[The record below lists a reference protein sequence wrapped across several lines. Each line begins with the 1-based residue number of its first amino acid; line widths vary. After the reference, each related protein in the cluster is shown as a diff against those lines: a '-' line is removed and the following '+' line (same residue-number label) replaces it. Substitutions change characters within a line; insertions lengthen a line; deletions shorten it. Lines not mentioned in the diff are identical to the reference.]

1 MMGMT
6 VYARVPLF
14 LMMALA
20 LFGTPALVSA
30 QAPAPAATASNGFFT
45 EAQAR
50 QGREAYTAECVLCH
64 APREFS
70 GNVFQRRWLTPPV
83 SGIFSHIL
91 NTMPQDAP
99 GSLSPTQVAA
109 IVAYILQMNGQ
120 PAGPT
125 PLPTEI
131 ERLAQIRVSVDSG
144 DAGAATEATSASPT
158 PRR

>member
-1 MMGMT
+1 M
-6 VYARVPLF
+6 VRRPAYLSLLF
-14 LMMALA
+14 AA
-20 LFGTPALVSA
+20 LFALLVPGALRAQTPRP
-30 QAPAPAATASNGFFT
+30 PASGSTGVFT

-50 QGREAYTAECVLCH
+50 EGREVYTAECVLCH

-70 GNVFQRRWLTPPV
+70 GTVFQRRWLTPPV

-99 GSLSPTQVAA
+99 GSLSANQVAS

-120 PAGPT
+120 PAGAN

-131 ERLAQIRVSVDSG
+131 ERLAQIRVSGDSG
-144 DAGAATEATSASPT
+144 QSK
-158 PRR
+158 

>member
-1 MMGMT
+1 M
-6 VYARVPLF
+6 VLRSIASS
-14 LMMALA
+14 LA
-20 LFGTPALVSA
+20 GLALVSFLGSSPLMA
-30 QAPAPAATASNGFFT
+30 QDPGFFT
-45 EAQAR
+45 AAQASE
-50 QGREAYTAECVLCH
+50 GREVYTAECVLCH

-120 PAGPT
+120 PAGPN

-131 ERLAQIRVSVDSG
+131 ERLAQIRVGVESG
-144 DAGAATEATSASPT
+144 MSQQAPAAA
-158 PRR
+158 PRN

>member
-1 MMGMT
+1 MM
-6 VYARVPLF
+6 VHARVPLF
-14 LMMALA
+14 LILIVAL
-20 LFGTPALVSA
+20 LGTPTLGAG
-30 QAPAPAATASNGFFT
+30 QAPARSATASNGFFT

-50 QGREAYTAECVLCH
+50 QGREVYTAECVLCH

-99 GSLSPTQVAA
+99 GSLSPTQVAS

-144 DAGAATEATSASPT
+144 EAGAASDAAST
-158 PRR
+158 RAAPRR

>member
-1 MMGMT
+1 MT
-6 VYARVPLF
+6 VHPRVSLF
-14 LMMALA
+14 LITVLFLFGMPALA
-20 LFGTPALVSA
+20 SA
-30 QAPAPAATASNGFFT
+30 QAQTPTPAASASNGFFT

-50 QGREAYTAECVLCH
+50 EGRETYTAECVLCH

-99 GSLSPTQVAA
+99 GSLSPTQVAS
-109 IVAYILQMNGQ
+109 IVAYILQLNGQ

-144 DAGAATEATSASPT
+144 EAEASP
-158 PRR
+158 RR